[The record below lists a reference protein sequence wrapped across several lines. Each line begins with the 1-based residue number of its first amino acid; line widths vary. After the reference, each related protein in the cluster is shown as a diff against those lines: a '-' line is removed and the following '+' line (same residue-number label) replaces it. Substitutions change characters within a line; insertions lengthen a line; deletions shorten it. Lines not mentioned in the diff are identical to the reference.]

1 MTRLVVAAFL
11 VAHGLVHAAIYAA
24 PKPAPGKA
32 PFDPSRS
39 WALSATHVAPDTT
52 REASVRLAWITAG
65 LFVFAGAALLADLA
79 LWAAVATGAALVGLL
94 LKVMWFHPWLT
105 AGVLL
110 DVGIVW
116 ATVTQWPPSLF

>member
-1 MTRLVVAAFL
+1 MTRLAVAAFL

-24 PKPAPGKA
+24 VKPADGKA

-39 WALSATHVAPDTT
+39 WALAAAHVDPSIT

-65 LFVFAGAALLADLA
+65 LFSLAGGALLVDMA
-79 LWAAVATGAALVGLL
+79 LWATVASGAAVVGLL
-94 LKVMWFHPWLT
+94 LKVTWFHPWLT
-105 AGVLL
+105 VGVLL

-116 ATVTQWPPSLF
+116 ATVSQWPPSLF

>member
-24 PKPAPGKA
+24 PKPAPAKA

-39 WALSATHVAPDTT
+39 WALAAVHVAPGTT

-65 LFVFAGAALLADLA
+65 LLSFAGAALLADAA
-79 LWAAVATGAALVGLL
+79 LWATVAAGAAGVGLL
-94 LKVMWFHPWLT
+94 LKVTWFHPWLT
-105 AGVLL
+105 VGVLL

-116 ATVTQWPPSLF
+116 ATVSRWPPSLY